1 MARVT
6 WTGSVSFGLV
16 NIPVKMY
23 TAVRDHTIRFHRLT
37 EDGSCRLRTKL
48 YCPETDEEYDFSQTA
63 RGYEVA
69 PDQYVLVS
77 DEELEGLR
85 PDHGHAIEI
94 EDFVSL
100 HEIDPVFYERPY
112 YLAPDERGTRP
123 YALLVDAMTKTE
135 RVGIA
140 RFVLRD
146 KQHLAALRVSQGG
159 LCLSTMRWKDEVQ
172 ALTDVTKL
180 PTDKADPRQVKLAIE
195 LIDALTRP
203 FEPERYRDTFRDEVM
218 GLIEAKA
225 KGERIPVAAEPEPRG
240 EVVDLM
246 DALKK
251 SLGASASAP
260 RAAVRKPRERDGDAE
275 EAATTTTKKK
285 KAPARKTARK
295 APARKAPARKA
306 TARKKA
312 AAG

>member
-6 WTGSVSFGLV
+6 WSGSVSFGLV

-23 TAVRDHTIRFHRLT
+23 TAVRDHTIRFHRLS

-48 YCPETDEEYDFSQTA
+48 YCPDTGDEYDFTQTS

-69 PDQYVLVS
+69 PDQYVIVE
-77 DEELEGLR
+77 DEELENLR

-100 HEIDPVFYERPY
+100 DEIDPVYYDRPY
-112 YLAPDERGTRP
+112 YLAPDERGARP
-123 YALLVDAMTKTE
+123 YALLVDAMTKTN

-140 RFVLRD
+140 RMVLRD
-146 KQHLAALRVSQGG
+146 KQHLAAIRVSQGG
-159 LCLSTMRWKDEVQ
+159 LCLELMRWDDEVVG
-172 ALTDVTKL
+172 LEDVASVPKE
-180 PTDKADPRQVKLAIE
+180 KADARQVKLAIE

-218 GLIEAKA
+218 DLIKAKA
-225 KGERIPVAAEPEPRG
+225 KGEAIPVAPEPEPRG
-240 EVVDLM
+240 KVVDLM

-251 SLGASASAP
+251 SLGARSAAEAPKKKKKSA
-260 RAAVRKPRERDGDAE
+260 REPRERAK
-275 EAATTTTKKK
+275 AKKPT
-285 KAPARKTARK
+285 APRK
-295 APARKAPARKA
+295 PA
-306 TARKKA
+306 ARKKA
-312 AAG
+312 ASR